1 MTDEEVRSMWESL
14 NGNNAMLAKAKDEG
28 LYAPSTDV
36 VGENDVENV
45 EPLSAPLYPEE
56 EQTAKAHTWVEDIS
70 RWWNNRNKGGSP
82 FDTAAAAEK
91 LKDDENADID
101 YELFDVGKAV
111 SGIGE
116 TIRNTS
122 LYTAHVYNAKNDEYL
137 ERCNEIQDK
146 LGVNATVLS
155 QDAFDKAWKLTQE
168 VKQKEKLAGV
178 TDANGHVN
186 MDKLYEKM
194 PYLETIHEAHGD
206 AAALMLLNNA
216 PGLITINDAYSGEAE
231 RLIESVA
238 TGFERGALQF
248 KRQLAGLGALG
259 RGLTS
264 DEGLTRE
271 EIQGILANAKE
282 MESLPQYSY
291 SSVGGALGG
300 ALGRAAENLPLM
312 LTSMIAGF
320 VPYVGT
326 PLAVGV
332 MAAEVAGGNYIDE
345 ISKVDDNG
353 KPVYTPREAAI
364 MAGAK
369 GLPEAILEQYKF
381 SQMGQAILGKG
392 TAKKLGE
399 LYAKR
404 GAEIAGKESLE
415 AATREIIEER
425 VKSMAKAGLLSGKE
439 ELTEEFNQAWTT
451 AVVDNMLQSAF
462 LGDKADLKSTEDIL
476 VESFDNSLEAV
487 PAVVGF
493 VMMGA
498 SGNFAVNTRGVLA
511 MRERFKRAQGNKLWR
526 NTYENEYR
534 ANVIETVGASL
545 DNVEELNGKH
555 PEMMKEILDVE
566 NEKNGVKETDV
577 DFRAL
582 MHTSEE
588 TASQIAEAAGK
599 TQEEVDAC
607 LNGTGIM
614 TVDTSVL
621 QQVSHKATPEQKQA
635 LRGNLAEVGGQTT
648 NQIIEYAK
656 YLNEAMNVVETDK
669 VQEEAA
675 AVENF
680 VNTTFT
686 DENDRA
692 EALDIVAAN
701 MENPA
706 LEVRNRQREN
716 QAALDE
722 IFNPVLNGLRAGM
735 GRGVRV
741 SNNAEWYRNFFAD
754 HGRAPTEEELREI
767 AYENI
772 IGTATR
778 YADSQITLNDGTP
791 EAQEYFA
798 TVKAEIDG
806 LREEQA
812 RLSRMLDVFSNYKS
826 GEFMAQAAMP
836 EGAREAYQTIYN
848 VLKES
853 GVKTVSTNARVNAI
867 LAARIAERV
876 AQEYRAAGQK
886 DVTALSVLP
895 QIMTGGVAQDTSALN
910 QFAGEN
916 AKGANEAALQKAL
929 GMVWSG
935 KTPEEI
941 YKETG
946 WFRGDDGKWRFE
958 IPDDVNKIDFAKTKT
973 KRGVSSLEKVYDNPA
988 LFEAYPFL
996 KKVRVVATEYE
1007 DDAYHGMAWGRT
1019 IEISKKDLAEDEN
1032 EAFYTLIH
1040 EIQHLIQDREGFAR
1054 GGTAE
1059 DAREI
1064 LGDRLKKDKRLSK
1077 LSDNEIYERLAGE
1090 QEAVYTENRA
1100 DTRLQLDQALE
1111 DKADTEEKL
1120 AEAIK
1125 NKDKTAEDEARKALF
1140 VATMQERKARQQ
1152 LEALPTPHGEDA
1164 IVIFGDSAVGKVSAY
1179 NQQVSAT
1186 IQGQY
1191 STNNIVSLFE
1201 SADQSTFMHEMSHFY
1216 LYQLGKLAEI
1226 NPDGQ
1231 AAKDFATVSEWAEW
1245 HDGDA
1250 ETFKGTAAAKEF
1262 AEYEKE
1268 IKAALKAGGE
1278 KKARDYKLIWKQEK
1292 FARAFEEY
1300 LHSGKAPTT
1309 RLQKIFRAF
1318 KTWLSKIYNDVIGAG
1333 VKPSAE
1339 VEAVMARMVASDEEI
1354 NMQSVMKGFDQIL
1367 KTNPD
1372 LLNSGMS
1379 GMAERWIDEA
1389 KEEAKELLLAE
1400 LIKEQEEKDVAEHM
1414 AAFEESERER
1424 LAQDPAFGVLE
1435 MMDTTDLTQEEAC
1448 AIAGYNSVEAWK
1460 QDLEKKGGS
1469 FDAALSASM
1478 EAERERYIK
1487 EMPNQERISQMAEE
1501 ALLSS
1506 DHAQRLTALEAE
1518 VLRRR
1523 ERKYDN
1529 APKRLADAF
1538 RAAED
1543 ALAMKE
1549 SDDPIKTA
1557 LLKLKYAYRWGEKQA
1572 KEIEKMQATIEKLK
1586 EAAQEDKEKLRKK
1599 LEGQIQRM
1607 KDATLQSK
1615 EWLRGV
1621 RDAANGSRNMARQEA
1636 QKRLLSMSVQD
1647 ATNTRRW
1654 INEARKAAQ
1663 ESLKYLAKANT
1674 AKDKKVSDSS
1684 ALTGEGATQTGLQ
1697 AEQAP
1702 TKGQQYARMAYL
1714 AKMRQT
1720 YYEQMAAESLKM
1732 RRALQNVQNDMK
1744 RVQKGLISAK
1754 GEIDASTRYYI
1765 GHIQYML
1772 GFRNSD
1778 APMPRNLSSF
1788 DALFRSLKSTN
1799 GENGSVTNIGDI
1811 DGDVDI
1817 PQWLHALILSEN
1829 GMSKQYKDFT
1839 IEELQDM
1846 QALVDMLY
1854 KTARNKNRMLSEGLE
1869 GKHVG
1874 EITAELHD
1882 DFQKTVTVEK
1892 GDEGINRYF
1901 ARILKP
1907 VVMLKTLGS
1916 TWEKYF
1922 YRTLLDG
1929 WEKQQRMQMK
1939 AAEELNALFDKYYK
1953 DKATRRDMRKKE
1965 LSVKMPDG
1973 TPLTKEMVLAM
1984 AMNWGNAGNRL
1995 RLRDGMTVDFAPA
2008 SETDIENIFKQVLTA
2023 NDWAFVQEAWDY
2035 INTYGDPVNDVV
2047 ESLTGVPMK
2056 RVEPLAFSVETSDG
2070 TRVSLRGGY
2079 YPIAYDPKKSTLK
2092 AEQELTT
2099 SAKAFGGMVFGTGM
2113 GSTKARAQVGLED
2126 SPLLL
2131 SMDVLFNHVNQQI
2144 HIAAMRLPARDV
2156 YKLLQN
2162 KEIRYMVERSIGR
2175 EAYMELKRWCENV
2188 WQKPLDDRDP
2198 VKQFLEMG
2206 RRNTVGAIMGY
2217 RMSVAVLN
2225 TLPNFTLM
2233 VRELGAMNA
2242 LEACLDCWTTKGS
2255 RAWILEDS
2263 PFMRNR
2269 ASNIDRDIKHAQQ
2282 ESFAPQ
2288 NPVMDAISRTSGWL
2302 IEQTD
2307 MIFSLPTYHWTYKKT
2322 LNAELEKGA
2331 TQKQAEKEAHYAAGE
2346 MVRKIFGSAETVD
2359 QSYYQRSN
2367 DVVIKALTPFYTY
2380 VSTQANAVFEEYMK
2394 GRYQGSNVTI
2404 TDDGERK
2411 AQKKAFME
2419 RWGDMMHAVLFTY
2432 VLETA
2437 VEQLMR
2443 DGITYLTRGDDDE
2456 PWDFEGFMRRYAS
2469 QSLTTFTSALPVV
2482 NLGGEAMGQWITGEN
2497 YPTRGFGITSA
2508 AIDRGSKVISD
2519 IKKTIQGKG
2528 DAIET
2533 GRDIAKFVG
2542 GTITGFPDTL
2552 TDTVFNLA
2560 RAYNEDYSMREVFW
2574 KSLFDKK
2581 LKPKDNKKKRKPK
2594 KERK

>member
-14 NGNNAMLAKAKDEG
+14 NGNHAMLAKAKDEG

-45 EPLSAPLYPEE
+45 ELLSAPLYPEE
-56 EQTAKAHTWVEDIS
+56 EQTAKTHTWGEDIA

-116 TIRNTS
+116 TIKNTS

-186 MDKLYEKM
+186 MDKLYEEM

-216 PGLITINDAYSGEAE
+216 PGLMTINDAYSGEAE

-264 DEGLTRE
+264 DKGLTRE
-271 EIQGILANAKE
+271 EVQGILANAKE

-300 ALGRAAENLPLM
+300 ALGSAAENLPLM
-312 LTSMIAGF
+312 LTSMIAGA
-320 VPYVGT
+320 VPYVGM
-326 PLAVGV
+326 PLSVGV
-332 MAAEVAGGNYIDE
+332 MAAEVAGGNYIDD

-364 MAGAK
+364 MALAK

-381 SQMGQAILGKG
+381 SQIGRAILGKG

-425 VKSMAKAGLLSGKE
+425 VKSMAKAGILSGKE

-476 VESFDNSLEAV
+476 VESFDNALEAV

-493 VMMGA
+493 GMMGVG
-498 SGNFAVNTRGVLA
+498 GNLAVNTRGVLA

-526 NTYENEYR
+526 DTYENEYR

-582 MHTSEE
+582 MQTSEE

-656 YLNEAMNVVETDK
+656 YLNEAMNAVASDK
-669 VQEEAA
+669 VEEEAA

-735 GRGVRV
+735 GQGVDIIRQEDGRGVRV

-791 EAQEYFA
+791 EAQEYFT

-848 VLKES
+848 VLKAS
-853 GVKTVSTNARVNAI
+853 GVKNVSTNARVNAI

-895 QIMTGGVAQDTSALN
+895 QIMTGVVAQDTSALN

-916 AKGANEAALQKAL
+916 AKGVEASFQKVL
-929 GMVWSG
+929 SMLWKN

-941 YKETG
+941 FKETG
-946 WFRGDDGKWRFE
+946 WFRGKDGKWRFE
-958 IPDDVNKIDFAKTKT
+958 IPDDVNKIEFAKIKT

-988 LFEAYPFL
+988 LYEAYPFL
-996 KKVRVVATEYE
+996 KKIRVVAEDYE
-1007 DDAYHGMAWGRT
+1007 DEHQHGRAYGRT
-1019 IEISKKDLAEDEN
+1019 IGISKKDLAEDED
-1032 EAFYTLIH
+1032 EACYTLVH
-1040 EIQHLIQDREGFAR
+1040 EIQHLIQKREGFAS

-1059 DAREI
+1059 YAREV
-1064 LGDRLKKDKRLSK
+1064 LGNRIKNDSELSK
-1077 LSDNEIYERLAGE
+1077 LSDDELYWNLAGE
-1090 QEAVYTENRA
+1090 QEARNTEDRA
-1100 DTRLQLDQALE
+1100 DIRLGLSQALE
-1111 DKADTEEKL
+1111 DKADAEEKL
-1120 AEAIK
+1120 AEALK
-1125 NKDKTAEDEARKALF
+1125 NKDEKAEDEARKALF
-1140 VATMQERKARQQ
+1140 VATMQERQARNK
-1152 LEALPTPHGEDA
+1152 LEKMPIPHDENA

-1179 NQQVSAT
+1179 NQQVNAT

-1191 STNNIVSLFE
+1191 TTNNIVSLFE

-1216 LYQLGKLAEI
+1216 LNELGKLAEI

-1231 AAKDFATVSEWAEW
+1231 AAKDFVTVSEWAEW

-1250 ETFKGTAAAKEF
+1250 EAFKGTAAAKEF

-1268 IKAALKAGGE
+1268 IKAALKAGDE
-1278 KKARDYKLIWKQEK
+1278 KKAQDYKLIWKQEK

-1318 KTWLSKIYNDVIGAG
+1318 KTWLSKIYNDVIGVG

-1354 NMQSVMKGFDQIL
+1354 ELHAKLKEAESVARKA
-1367 KTNPD
+1367 PD
-1372 LLNSGMS
+1372 LLDKETGDMY
-1379 GMAERWIDEA
+1379 ERWEQEA
-1389 KEEAKELLLAE
+1389 KEEAKEKLLKE

-1414 AAFEESERER
+1414 EAFEESERER
-1424 LAQDPAFGVLE
+1424 LAQDPAFGVIE
-1435 MMDTTDLTQEEAC
+1435 MMETTGLTQEEAC
-1448 AIAGYNSVEAWK
+1448 EIAGYNSVEAWK
-1460 QDLEKKGGS
+1460 QDIEKKGGS

-1487 EMPNQERISQMAEE
+1487 EMPNQERLSQMAEE
-1501 ALLSS
+1501 AFAASDYSQQLS
-1506 DHAQRLTALEAE
+1506 ALEAE
-1518 VLRRR
+1518 ILKRRID
-1523 ERKYDN
+1523 KYRN
-1529 APKRLADAF
+1529 KATYLLSRALADVE
-1538 RAAED
+1538 AAINGDPETLHQKIL
-1543 ALAMKE
+1543 ALRYAHRWNKGEAEQIDKMNKIV
-1549 SDDPIKTA
+1549 DDVQLA
-1557 LLKLKYAYRWGEKQA
+1557 EEQRR
-1572 KEIEKMQATIEKLK
+1572 EKLK
-1586 EAAQEDKEKLRKK
+1586 AEYDKLKESTMLNR
-1599 LEGQIQRM
+1599 
-1607 KDATLQSK
+1607 

-1621 RDAANGSRNMARQEA
+1621 RDAAKGVTKDIKQVVIQQLN
-1636 QKRLLSMSVQD
+1636 SMSAKD
-1647 ATNTRRW
+1647 ATNFRRFV
-1654 INEARKAAQ
+1654 NEAKKAAQ
-1663 ESLKYLAKANT
+1663 ESVKHLSAAARAKENDAGEREYELAR
-1674 AKDKKVSDSS
+1674 
-1684 ALTGEGATQTGLQ
+1684 Q
-1697 AEQAP
+1697 
-1702 TKGQQYARMAYL
+1702 

-1720 YYEQMAAESLKM
+1720 MFEMMSAEALKY
-1732 RRALQNVQNDMK
+1732 RRALQKVQNDMK
-1744 RVQKGLISAK
+1744 RVQKGLVSAK

-1778 APMPRNLSSF
+1778 APMPQNFSSF

-1829 GMSKQYKDFT
+1829 GMPKQYKDFT

-1869 GKHVG
+1869 GKVVS

-1907 VVMLKTLGS
+1907 VVMLKTLGT

-1922 YRTLLDG
+1922 YRTLFDG
-1929 WEKQQRMQMK
+1929 WEKQERMQMK

-1953 DKATRRDMRKKE
+1953 DKATRRDMRTKE
-1965 LSVKMPDG
+1965 LSVTMPDG

-2056 RVEPLAFSVETSDG
+2056 RVEPLPFTVETSDG
-2070 TRVSLRGGY
+2070 TRVNLRGGY

-2113 GSTKARAQVGLED
+2113 GSTKARAQAGLED

-2162 KEIRYMVERSIGR
+2162 KEIRYMVEHSIGR

-2225 TLPNFTLM
+2225 TLPNFVLM

-2269 ASNIDRDIKHAQQ
+2269 ANNIDRDIKHAQQ

-2322 LNAELEKGA
+2322 LNAALEKGA
-2331 TQKQAEKEAHYAAGE
+2331 TQEQAAKEAHYAAGE
-2346 MVRKIFGSAETVD
+2346 KVRKIFGSAETVD

-2380 VSTQANAVFEEYMK
+2380 VSTQANVVFEEYMK

-2404 TDDGERK
+2404 TDEGERK

-2469 QSLTTFTSALPVV
+2469 QSLTTFTSALPIV

-2533 GRDIAKFVG
+2533 GRDVAKLVG
-2542 GTITGFPDTL
+2542 GTLSGFPDTL

-2560 RAYNEDYSMREVFW
+2560 RAYNEDYSAREVFW
-2574 KSLFDKK
+2574 KSFFDKR